1 MLGICALGLAGHLK
15 VAFPLPLAHTHTYC
29 SSPLFF
35 YFSLK
40 PSPVKQIAGTGMCS
54 LG

>member
-15 VAFPLPLAHTHTYC
+15 VAFFSPTGTHTHTHTRFPY
-29 SSPLFF
+29 FF
-35 YFSLK
+35 QK